1 MHHPT
6 VAHRTTVPV
15 PPERAPAEAST
26 PLPLL
31 FVPLA
36 ACLTP
41 RGDAA
46 VMVHR
51 LRHQLGRLDSTD
63 RAYVVDLVRRHI
75 AADRPIGA

>member
-6 VAHRTTVPV
+6 AVDRTTLPA
-15 PPERAPAEAST
+15 PPESAPAEAS
-26 PLPLL
+26 PPAPVLY
-31 FVPLA
+31 VPLA

-51 LRHQLGRLDSTD
+51 LRHQLACLDDRD
-63 RAYVVDLVRRHI
+63 RAYVVDLVRRHVV
-75 AADRPIGA
+75 ASVNRSA

>member
-6 VAHRTTVPV
+6 AVDRITGPAS
-15 PPERAPAEAST
+15 PERVPAGASPPAP
-26 PLPLL
+26 LQ

-51 LRHQLGRLDSTD
+51 LGRQLERLDAED
-63 RAYVVDLVRRHI
+63 RAHVVDLVRRHI
-75 AADRPIGA
+75 VADLPVGA